1 MAEIPV
7 ECKSGFPLWAA
18 LLGLL
23 ALGALLWMLFAMGD
37 DTPDYAEADLDDRET
52 VVVIDQDA
60 DTDSV
65 ID

>member
-7 ECKSGFPLWAA
+7 ERKSGFPLWAA

-23 ALGALLWMLFAMGD
+23 ALAALIWMLFALGD
-37 DTPDYAEADLDDRET
+37 DTPTYAEADLNDPDAVI
-52 VVVIDQDA
+52 VVNDA
-60 DTDSV
+60 DSNA